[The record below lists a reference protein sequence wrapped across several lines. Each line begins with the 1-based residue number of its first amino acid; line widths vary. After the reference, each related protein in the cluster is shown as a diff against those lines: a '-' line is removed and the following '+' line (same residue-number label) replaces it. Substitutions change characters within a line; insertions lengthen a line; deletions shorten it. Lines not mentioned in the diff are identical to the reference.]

1 MSAPTPAQ
9 MLAADP
15 SASVWVTANAGTGKT
30 RVLTDRVLR
39 LLLADAD
46 PEAILCLTF
55 TKAAAAEMLQRIE
68 QRLAG
73 WVTAD
78 DLKLAAELTDLTGS
92 APDAAMLARARR
104 LFARVLDLPLG
115 LGIMTIHALCGAL
128 LRRFP
133 LEAGVAP
140 HFETIDERT
149 ATELL
154 QEAQAE
160 VLRAARDADSP
171 LGRALDL
178 LAVTLA
184 DSGIAEA
191 LAEAVGE
198 RIALLAAR
206 DAHGDAEGLIR
217 AVHAAL
223 EADPDLAPGELER
236 RACADGEFDTV
247 GLLAAAGV
255 LAGGSATDAERGRG
269 IAAWLDL
276 VPEDRLRGIE
286 SYRLCF
292 LTREGQGRKAL
303 ATKKI
308 AGHPA
313 IDVLLREQV
322 RLVRLRDRLCGLSVA
337 RRTAALLRVALAV
350 IERYE
355 RLKARQA
362 VLDYDDL
369 IERTNALLA
378 QPGKTEWVLFKLDAR
393 IDHLLVDEAQD
404 TSPAQW
410 RIILR
415 LTEEFFAGKGARDV
429 ARTLFVVGDEKQSI
443 YSFQGADLA
452 NFRRV
457 RALLRSRAAA
467 GGVPMREA
475 VLDRSFRSVPTVLA
489 AVDAV
494 FALPEARPGVI
505 EGEDALR
512 HEAQRIDLP
521 GRVELWPLAVPG
533 AAEREV
539 PAWPLPDEPRVAD
552 EPERR
557 VARAIVRTIK
567 GWLDRGEI
575 LESTG
580 EPIRPGDVLILLSR
594 RGIVQERLIRA
605 LKQAGIPTAGADR
618 LALLDS
624 LPVRDLMA
632 LAQAV
637 LLPEDDLN
645 LACLLKSPLLGLSEE
660 DLFDL
665 AHGRGKTSLIDRLR
679 GAALREP
686 ERYGP
691 ASDRFAAWL
700 ARADFLPPFE
710 FFTWVLG
717 TDGGRHRLL
726 ARLGPEAAEPIEGF
740 LAQALAYEQGHP
752 SALQGFLH
760 WLSLGTDQLKR
771 DGEQAGDMVRVVTVH
786 GAKGL
791 EAPIVFLADAGPRQS
806 SRRGRLH
813 WSAPELD
820 GTPSALPFWR
830 APAGERPGLCDG
842 IDTREVASELD
853 ERRRLLY
860 VALTRARDRLYVTG
874 WQPRRAPEEAC
885 WHALVE
891 RALGQQADVATLD
904 GETVCGLPGTVL
916 RLSRGRP
923 IPQSAIA
930 RSSLAPPP
938 SALPAWA
945 TAPAG
950 PETPMARGRAP
961 SQREG
966 ESSGRSADAGA
977 VRRGLVVHKLLQL
990 LPDLAPEERAGAAD
1004 RLISAMAVELPPD
1017 QAAELARQV
1026 LAILAQPEFA
1036 AVFRPGSRAEQ
1047 AICGTV
1053 AGRSVVGQI
1062 DRLVVTPEDVLVVD
1076 LKSNRH
1082 PPDTPEATPS
1092 AYLAQIAT
1100 YRALLRR
1107 LYPGR
1112 QVRSALLWTSAPR
1125 LDQLPDAL
1133 LDRHAPEPP

>member
-1 MSAPTPAQ
+1 

-15 SASVWVTANAGTGKT
+15 GGSVWVTANAGTGKT

-78 DLKLAAELTDLTGS
+78 DPKLTAELTDLTGA
-92 APDAAMLARARR
+92 APDAAMLARARH
-104 LFARVLDLPLG
+104 LFARMLDLPLG
-115 LGIMTIHALCGAL
+115 LGIMTIHALSGAL

-160 VLRAARDADSP
+160 VLRAGRDADSP
-171 LGRALDL
+171 LGGALDL

-184 DSGIAEA
+184 DGGIAEA

-206 DAHGDAEGLIR
+206 DAHGDVEGLIR

-236 RACADGEFDTV
+236 RACADGEFDAV

-255 LAGGSATDAERGRG
+255 LAAGSATDVERGRG

-276 VPEDRLRGIE
+276 VPEDRLRGLE
-286 SYRLCF
+286 PYRLCF

-308 AGHPA
+308 AGDPA
-313 IDVLLREQV
+313 IEALLREQA
-322 RLVRLRDRLCGLSVA
+322 RLVRLRDGLCGLGIA

-369 IERTNALLA
+369 IERTDALLH

-429 ARTLFVVGDEKQSI
+429 PRTLFVVGDEKQSI

-457 RALLRSRAAA
+457 RALLRLRAVA
-467 GGVPMREA
+467 GGASMREA

-489 AVDAV
+489 VVDAV

-505 EGEDALR
+505 EGQGVLR

-521 GRVELWPLAVPG
+521 GRVELWPLAVPA
-533 AAEREV
+533 AAERTV

-567 GWLDRGEI
+567 GWL
-575 LESTG
+575 
-580 EPIRPGDVLILLSR
+580 
-594 RGIVQERLIRA
+594 
-605 LKQAGIPTAGADR
+605 
-618 LALLDS
+618 
-624 LPVRDLMA
+624 
-632 LAQAV
+632 
-637 LLPEDDLN
+637 
-645 LACLLKSPLLGLSEE
+645 
-660 DLFDL
+660 
-665 AHGRGKTSLIDRLR
+665 
-679 GAALREP
+679 
-686 ERYGP
+686 
-691 ASDRFAAWL
+691 
-700 ARADFLPPFE
+700 
-710 FFTWVLG
+710 
-717 TDGGRHRLL
+717 
-726 ARLGPEAAEPIEGF
+726 
-740 LAQALAYEQGHP
+740 
-752 SALQGFLH
+752 
-760 WLSLGTDQLKR
+760 
-771 DGEQAGDMVRVVTVH
+771 
-786 GAKGL
+786 
-791 EAPIVFLADAGPRQS
+791 
-806 SRRGRLH
+806 
-813 WSAPELD
+813 
-820 GTPSALPFWR
+820 
-830 APAGERPGLCDG
+830 
-842 IDTREVASELD
+842 
-853 ERRRLLY
+853 
-860 VALTRARDRLYVTG
+860 
-874 WQPRRAPEEAC
+874 
-885 WHALVE
+885 
-891 RALGQQADVATLD
+891 
-904 GETVCGLPGTVL
+904 
-916 RLSRGRP
+916 
-923 IPQSAIA
+923 
-930 RSSLAPPP
+930 
-938 SALPAWA
+938 
-945 TAPAG
+945 
-950 PETPMARGRAP
+950 
-961 SQREG
+961 
-966 ESSGRSADAGA
+966 
-977 VRRGLVVHKLLQL
+977 
-990 LPDLAPEERAGAAD
+990 
-1004 RLISAMAVELPPD
+1004 
-1017 QAAELARQV
+1017 
-1026 LAILAQPEFA
+1026 
-1036 AVFRPGSRAEQ
+1036 
-1047 AICGTV
+1047 
-1053 AGRSVVGQI
+1053 
-1062 DRLVVTPEDVLVVD
+1062 
-1076 LKSNRH
+1076 
-1082 PPDTPEATPS
+1082 
-1092 AYLAQIAT
+1092 
-1100 YRALLRR
+1100 
-1107 LYPGR
+1107 
-1112 QVRSALLWTSAPR
+1112 
-1125 LDQLPDAL
+1125 
-1133 LDRHAPEPP
+1133 

>member
-1 MSAPTPAQ
+1 MSAPTEAQ

-15 SASVWVTANAGTGKT
+15 GGSVWVTANAGTGKT

-39 LLLADAD
+39 LLLAGAN
-46 PEAILCLTF
+46 PEGILCLTF

-73 WVTAD
+73 WVSAD
-78 DLKLAAELTDLTGS
+78 DAQLVGDLTDLTGS
-92 APDAAMLARARR
+92 APDTAMLARARR

-140 HFETIDERT
+140 HFETIDERG
-149 ATELL
+149 AAELL
-154 QEAQAE
+154 REAQAE
-160 VLRAARDADSP
+160 VLRDGRDADSP
-171 LGRALDL
+171 LGQALEL

-184 DSGIAEA
+184 DGGIAEA
-191 LAEAVGE
+191 LAEAAGD
-198 RIALLAAR
+198 RIPLLAACSACGGI
-206 DAHGDAEGLIR
+206 DGLIQ
-217 AVHAAL
+217 AIHGAL
-223 EADPDLAPGELER
+223 EADPGLTPGELER
-236 RACADGEFDTV
+236 RACADGEFDAI
-247 GLLAAAGV
+247 GLLAAANA
-255 LAGGSATDAERGRG
+255 LAGGMASDIERGQA
-269 IAAWLDL
+269 IVAWLGS
-276 VPEDRLRGIE
+276 VPSDRLRNLA
-286 SYRLCF
+286 SYRRCF
-292 LTREGQGRKAL
+292 LTAKGGAQKL
-303 ATKKI
+303 ATRNI
-308 AGHPA
+308 AGDPA
-313 IDVLLREQV
+313 IQALVREHARLALLRS
-322 RLVRLRDRLCGLSVA
+322 RLCGQTVA
-337 RRTAALLRVALAV
+337 QRTAALLRVALAV

-355 RLKARQA
+355 RLKVRQA

-429 ARTLFVVGDEKQSI
+429 QRTLFVVGDEKQSI

-467 GGVPMREA
+467 GGVPMREV

-489 AVDAV
+489 VVDAV
-494 FALPEARPGVI
+494 FVLPEARPGVI
-505 EGEDALR
+505 EGEDLLR
-512 HEAQRIDLP
+512 HEAQRIELP
-521 GRVELWPLAVPG
+521 GRVELWPLAVPA
-533 AAEREV
+533 AAEGPV
-539 PAWPLPDEPRVAD
+539 SAWPLPDEPRVAD

-567 GWLDRGEI
+567 GWLERGET

-580 EPIRPGDVLILLSR
+580 QPIRPGDVLILLSR
-594 RGIVQERLIRA
+594 RGIAQERLIRA
-605 LKQAGIPTAGADR
+605 LKQAGIPAAGADR

-665 AHGRGKTSLIDRLR
+665 AFGRGKASLIDQLR

-700 ARADFLPPFE
+700 GRADFLPPFE

-717 TDGGRHRLL
+717 TDGGRRRML

-740 LAQALAYEQGHP
+740 LAQALAYERGHP
-752 SALQGFLH
+752 ASLQGFLH

-771 DGEQAGDMVRVVTVH
+771 DAEQAGDMVRVVTVH

-791 EAPIVFLADAGPRQS
+791 EAPIVFLADAGPRQA

-813 WSAPELD
+813 WSVPELD
-820 GTPSALPFWR
+820 GTPTALPFWR
-830 APAGERPGLCDG
+830 APAGERPALGDG
-842 IDTREVASELD
+842 IDARETASELD

-874 WQPRRAPEEAC
+874 WQPRRAPGEAC

-891 RALGQQADVATLD
+891 QALGQQADVTTLD
-904 GETVCGLPGTVL
+904 GETACGLPGTLL
-916 RLSRGRP
+916 RLCRGRSV
-923 IPQSAIA
+923 PQPVIATSSA
-930 RSSLAPPP
+930 APPP
-938 SALPAWA
+938 ALPGWA
-945 TAPAG
+945 TGPAH
-950 PETPMARGRAP
+950 PETPAERGRAP
-961 SQREG
+961 SRSEG
-966 ESSGRSADAGA
+966 ESGGRSADAGA
-977 VRRGLVVHKLLQL
+977 NRRGLIVHKLLQL
-990 LPDLAPEERAGAAD
+990 LPDLAPEERGGAAG
-1004 RLISAMAVELPPD
+1004 RLIAAMALALPPD
-1017 QAAELARQV
+1017 EAAALGREV

-1036 AVFRPGSRAEQ
+1036 PVFGPGSRAEQ

-1062 DRLVVTPEDVLVVD
+1062 DRLVVTPAEVLVVD

-1082 PPDTPEATPS
+1082 PPGTPEATPR
-1092 AYLAQIAT
+1092 AYLAQLAT

-1112 QVRSALLWTSAPR
+1112 RVRAALLWTSAPR